1 MTNLPV
7 LIAGAGIAGL
17 TAAVALARAG
27 VPVVLVER
35 RAGFS
40 EAGAGLQLSPN
51 ATSVLD
57 ALGLAAGTGRHAV
70 SPRRLDIRHFGG
82 GEPYAGM
89 PMRTLAEPDNAPF
102 WCLKRADL
110 QTALLDAAR
119 MTPGIRLL
127 VGRSVKAV
135 VQRPGGVGVTI
146 ESGRGQ
152 AEVIEACA
160 AIGADGLWSAVRKLV
175 GDRSEPRFLGYEAWR
190 TLLPVAAVDAFAT
203 LPAVN
208 LWLGT
213 AGHAVHYP
221 VAEGRE
227 INLVLI
233 RRAQEPSPDWTRE
246 GDPAR
251 LSGLL
256 KAAAAPLRGL
266 IEGAPGWQ
274 VWSLF
279 DCPPAAMA
287 HGRVALIGDAAHPV
301 LPFLAQGAGLA
312 IEDAGLLAQLLSAAW
327 LADGQADGKAE
338 QAIPDALK
346 RFAGLRAARTARV
359 QETARSNGRM
369 YHAGFPLNVARDLV
383 LKQLGDAGMRK
394 RYAWLYGWRLPADS

>member
-27 VPVVLVER
+27 VPVVVVER

-57 ALGLAAGTGRHAV
+57 ALGLAAGIGRHAV
-70 SPRRLDIRHFGG
+70 LPRRLDIRRFGG

-127 VGRSVKAV
+127 VGRSVKGLGQHAGAV
-135 VQRPGGVGVTI
+135 SVTI

-152 AEVIEACA
+152 VEAIEACA
-160 AIGADGLWSAVRKLV
+160 VIGADGLWSSLRGLV
-175 GDRSEPRFLGYEAWR
+175 GERAAPRFLGYEAWR
-190 TLLPVAAVDAFAT
+190 TLLPVAAVDAFASQ
-203 LPAVN
+203 PAVN
-208 LWLGT
+208 LWLGP

-227 INLVLI
+227 VNLVLI
-233 RRAQEPSPDWTRE
+233 RSAQEPSPEWTRE
-246 GDPAR
+246 GDPA
-251 LSGLL
+251 GLAAL
-256 KAAAAPLRGL
+256 RKAAAAPLRGL
-266 IEGAPGWQ
+266 IEAAPGWQ

-312 IEDAGLLAQLLSAAW
+312 IEDAGLLAQLLPAAW
-327 LADGQADGKAE
+327 LADGQASG
-338 QAIPDALK
+338 QAARAVPDALK
-346 RFAGLRAARTARV
+346 RFAGLRAARVARV
-359 QETARSNGRM
+359 QETGRSNGRM
-369 YHAGFPLNVARDLV
+369 YHAGFPLAFARDMV

-394 RYAWLYGWRLPADS
+394 RYAWLYGWRLPASP

>member
-1 MTNLPV
+1 VTNLPV

-40 EAGAGLQLSPN
+40 EVGAGLQLSPN

-57 ALGLAAGTGRHAV
+57 ALGLAAGVGRHAV
-70 SPRRLDIRHFGG
+70 APRRLDIRHFGG
-82 GEPYAGM
+82 ADPYAGM
-89 PMRTLAEPDNAPF
+89 PMRSLPEPDAAPF

-119 MTPGIRLL
+119 MTPGVRLL
-127 VGRSVKAV
+127 VGRSVKAIGQHAGAV
-135 VQRPGGVGVTI
+135 SVTV

-152 AEVIEACA
+152 AETIEASA
-160 AIGADGLWSAVRKLV
+160 VIGADGLWSAVRRIV
-175 GDRSEPRFLGYEAWR
+175 GDTSQPRFLGYEAWR
-190 TLLPVAAVDAFAT
+190 TLLPVAAVAPFASS
-203 LPAVN
+203 PAVN

-233 RRAQEPSPDWTRE
+233 RSAQEPSPEWTRE

-251 LSGLL
+251 LDAVR

-266 IEGAPGWQ
+266 IEAAPGWQ

-279 DCPPAAMA
+279 DCAPAAMA

-312 IEDAGLLAQLLSAAW
+312 IEDAGLLAQLLPAAW
-327 LADGQADGKAE
+327 QADGQAGGEGAR
-338 QAIPDALK
+338 AVPDALK
-346 RFAGLRAARTARV
+346 RFASLRAARCARV
-359 QETARSNGRM
+359 QETGRSNGRM
-369 YHAGFPLNVARDLV
+369 YHAGFPLALARDLV

-394 RYAWLYGWRLPADS
+394 RYGWLYGWRLPAKA